1 MTMIDRHP
9 ARHTALAALL
19 ALLLSAA
26 SNPAPAAPPPPDE
39 RMGFPAQCRITSGVQ
54 LVLQSAERLRYLG
67 FKVYDAALYTP
78 EGKAGR
84 ANILDNRAKRLEL
97 RYHRGID
104 RDDIVEASEKA
115 LQKNPGLDLPAL
127 RERIDRAYAAYASVE
142 EGDRYSITWV
152 PGKGTEFR
160 YNDELRDTIEG
171 EDFMRAFFGIWLS
184 EHPLSESLR
193 NRLLEAGD

>member
-1 MTMIDRHP
+1 MRMRTMDKRL
-9 ARHTALAALL
+9 RYCWALAALL
-19 ALLLSAA
+19 ALVVQGRIQAGPL
-26 SNPAPAAPPPPDE
+26 PPDE
-39 RMGFPAQCRITSGVQ
+39 RMGFAAECRITSGDR

-78 EGKAGR
+78 KGKATQTD
-84 ANILDNRAKRLEL
+84 ILDGRAKRLEL

-104 RDDIVEASEKA
+104 KADIVEASEKA
-115 LQKNPGLDLPAL
+115 LGKNPRLDLPAL
-127 RERIDRAYAAYASVE
+127 RERIDRAYAAYVSVE

-160 YNDELRDTIEG
+160 YNGELRDTIAG

-184 EHPLSESLR
+184 EHSLSESLR
-193 NRLLEAGD
+193 NRLLEARD